1 MLGREKECENID
13 YESKLDSLW
22 PKKVWS
28 FSPESYTLYDRAD
41 ELEIYKGLCSKSR
54 LNEMELYSTL
64 RIYQQIE
71 KDSIDAPTDEEYANL
86 LAAKKTKEDAIL
98 SLEKSNL
105 CLMRNCLDK
114 ADALQDVY
122 QQRVDLVKQVRNI
135 ADKTRQVEKS
145 LATVN
150 SQVPQDKSEETKAL
164 QQEAKLLEAQLKT
177 LFKEVDEEE
186 ELTSGLNSS
195 IGKCI
200 LDNEKLEKSLGEAN
214 LQLQAY
220 QQAYEQG
227 NPDLAELD
235 LWLETGIELTQKL
248 NQVYQVEAHGFN
260 HLEVVFDISP
270 MYPCLIIKHTDFSE
284 GFDISFLKVD
294 AYMYGWPLLIYL
306 KLTRTYIDPTRSK
319 ESKLYDTA
327 EDVQWKSSYEDF
339 EEILDIDLQALL
351 DKVLLDVPLNNDH
364 LIPELVGATYQEL
377 DSWLT
382 ANLDQL

>member
-1 MLGREKECENID
+1 MLC
-13 YESKLDSLW
+13 L
-22 PKKVWS
+22 
-28 FSPESYTLYDRAD
+28 TLVA
-41 ELEIYKGLCSKSR
+41 KS
-54 LNEMELYSTL
+54 
-64 RIYQQIE
+64 
-71 KDSIDAPTDEEYANL
+71 SIV
-86 LAAKKTKEDAIL
+86 AAKKTKEDAIL

-284 GFDISFLKVD
+284 GFDISFLK
-294 AYMYGWPLLIYL
+294 
-306 KLTRTYIDPTRSK
+306 LTRTYIDPTRSK